1 MCSSPKSSGQ
11 ASPRASKIRG
21 VFAELSSEKQARFT
35 AVANAADERRQRRI
49 QLKSSTCDQLLS
61 HEQILK
67 SNNIPKSTETNI
79 LSQIKQRLA
88 GAYQWASEKNLVGLF
103 H

>member
-11 ASPRASKIRG
+11 TSPRASKIRG

-35 AVANAADERRQRRI
+35 AIANAADERRQRRI
-49 QLKSSTCDQLLS
+49 QLKSSASDL
-61 HEQILK
+61 ILNHGQQAK
-67 SNNIPKSTETNI
+67 SINITKLTNPSI
-79 LSQIKQRLA
+79 LNQVKRRLIDT
-88 GAYQWASEKNLVGLF
+88 YHWASQKDLIGLF